1 MNYYITPPVYYPNAP
16 RIVRKFFYRALMKWA
31 DREHLT
37 AFNLAIKS
45 GDYKLSRILSREW
58 SGMRVLATHPHFHWF
73 CGQLY
78 QDPKTWNSLGK
89 DVRDFFCR
97 ALELYEGLRD
107 TKVN

>member
-16 RIVRKFFYRALMKWA
+16 RIVRKFFYRALMRWA
-31 DREHLT
+31 DKEYTT
-37 AFNLAIKS
+37 ALIHAR
-45 GDYKLSRILSREW
+45 DYRLNRILSSEW
-58 SGMRVLATHPHFHWF
+58 SGMRVLSTHPDFHWF

-78 QDPKTWNSLGK
+78 QDTKLWNSLGK

-97 ALELYEGLRD
+97 ALEWYEGLRD